1 MYVPYTSTKY
11 IHHVAQRIDVL
22 SLGEQLIFDLVYY
35 YDIYHIFHF
44 TPSPTEYI
52 VVTNDLL

>member
-11 IHHVAQRIDVL
+11 THHALVAQRIDVL
-22 SLGEQLIFDLVYY
+22 SLGDQLIFDLVYY

-44 TPSPTEYI
+44 TPSPT
-52 VVTNDLL
+52 